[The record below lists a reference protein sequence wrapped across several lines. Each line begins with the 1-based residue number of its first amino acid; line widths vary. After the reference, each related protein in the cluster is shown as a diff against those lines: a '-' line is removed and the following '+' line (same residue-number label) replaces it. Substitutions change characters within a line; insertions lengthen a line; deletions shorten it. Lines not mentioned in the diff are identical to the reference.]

1 LISRPAAVALAALAT
16 MLAACGTGTPAP
28 APAAAPSGAS
38 GARAAVGADWPT
50 YHGDAARSGVAA
62 GTGAAFRSARAAW
75 PDVTVDADVY
85 ASPIVAGGVVVVA
98 TENDSVYA
106 FDAATGHPLWFR
118 HLGSPVRSSTLPC
131 GDIRPISGITS
142 TPVADVAAGIVWVV
156 AFLDPGQHVLFGLD
170 VASGEVRG
178 QARRVDPPEDSPLV
192 EQQRGALALAGGLV
206 LVPYGGLTGD
216 CGSYHGWVVGAPAAG
231 GQPLTYRVPCGR
243 ECGLWAPG
251 GPTVDAAGDVW
262 VASGNSESSDRF
274 DYGNSVLRLS
284 PQLQLRDYFAPADWA
299 ALNRSD
305 QDLGSISPVVL
316 DSGLVWISG
325 KSGTGYL
332 LRRDHL
338 GEVGGQ
344 AFQARACRSYA
355 GTAYAAPRL
364 YLSCSGEIAAVT
376 MHPDGPSFK
385 VDWRRSLGAPGA
397 PILAGGVLW
406 AIETQTGDLVA
417 LDLGDGRER
426 FRLPGAGPAM
436 HFATPAASG
445 ALVFAARGRALTA
458 VAVQTSA
465 RG

>member
-1 LISRPAAVALAALAT
+1 MTSRSLAVALAALAT
-16 MLAACGTGTPAP
+16 LLAACGPGPA
-28 APAAAPSGAS
+28 APAATPSASSGA
-38 GARAAVGADWPT
+38 GATAGPDWPT

-62 GTGAAFRSARAAW
+62 ATGGPFQSARPAW
-75 PDVTVDADVY
+75 PEATVDADVY
-85 ASPIVAGGVVVVA
+85 ASPIVVAGLVVVA

-106 FDAATGHPLWFR
+106 FDAATGHRRWFR
-118 HLGSPVRSSTLPC
+118 HLGTPVRSSTLPC
-131 GDIRPISGITS
+131 GDIRPISGITG
-142 TPVADVAAGIVWVV
+142 TPVADPATGTVWVV
-156 AFLDPGQHVLFGLD
+156 AFLDPGEHVLFGLD
-170 VASGEVRG
+170 VATGAVRG
-178 QARRVDPPEDSPLV
+178 QGRRVDPPGDSPLV
-192 EQQRGALALAGGLV
+192 EQQRGSLALAGGLL

-216 CGSYHGWVVGAPAAG
+216 CGSYHGWVVGAPVAG
-231 GQPLTYRVPCGR
+231 GQPVTYRVPCGR

-251 GPTVDAAGDVW
+251 GPTVDGAGDVW
-262 VASGNSESSDRF
+262 IASGNSESTDRF
-274 DYGNSVLRLS
+274 DYGNAVLRLS
-284 PQLQLRDYFAPADWA
+284 PQLQLRGYFAPADWA
-299 ALNRSD
+299 ALNRTD

-332 LRRDHL
+332 LRRDDL
-338 GEVGGQ
+338 GQVGGQ
-344 AFQARACRSYA
+344 AFQARACPSYA

-376 MHPDGPSFK
+376 VHPEGPSFT

-406 AIETQTGDLVA
+406 AIETRTGDLVA
-417 LDLGDGRER
+417 LDPADGRER

-445 ALVFAARGRALTA
+445 ALVFAARGKALTA
-458 VAVQTSA
+458 VAVQASS